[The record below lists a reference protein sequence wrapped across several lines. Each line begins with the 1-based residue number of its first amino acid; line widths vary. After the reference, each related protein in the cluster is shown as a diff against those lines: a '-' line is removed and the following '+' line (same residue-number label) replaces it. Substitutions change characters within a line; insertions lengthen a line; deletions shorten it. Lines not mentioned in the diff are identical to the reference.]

1 LSSSSFFV
9 CLPVIVFVGFKIAVR
24 RTS

>member
-24 RTS
+24 RT